1 MIIAVS
7 ARIFLPWAP
16 YTLSESVR
24 RKAHDSGL
32 LTADPFLRATIRE
45 ASMKGILEDR
55 AIRLGEYII
64 EHQST
69 VRDTAAV
76 FGVSKSTVH
85 KDITTLLPKL
95 NAGLYKEVRAVLD
108 VNKEER
114 HLRGGE
120 ATKHKYE
127 LLKEL
132 RMKK

>member
-1 MIIAVS
+1 
-7 ARIFLPWAP
+7 
-16 YTLSESVR
+16 
-24 RKAHDSGL
+24 
-32 LTADPFLRATIRE
+32 
-45 ASMKGILEDR
+45 MKGILEDR

-85 KDITTLLPKL
+85 KDLTSVLPKL
-95 NAGLYKEVRAVLD
+95 NAGLYKEVRALLN

-127 LLKEL
+127 LIKKL
-132 RMKK
+132 RMKN

>member
-1 MIIAVS
+1 
-7 ARIFLPWAP
+7 
-16 YTLSESVR
+16 
-24 RKAHDSGL
+24 
-32 LTADPFLRATIRE
+32 
-45 ASMKGILEDR
+45 MKGILEDR
-55 AIRLGEYII
+55 AVRLGEFII

-76 FGVSKSTVH
+76 FGISKSTVH
-85 KDITTLLPKL
+85 KDITTLLPEL
-95 NAGLYKEVRAVLD
+95 NAGLYREVRAVLD